1 MRKII
6 KRIMLSFCLILVT
19 VLLFWLDIEGV
30 FLSEISSTKGRILNS
45 PNFSNGLAKNIENTA
60 IMVRND
66 EFKSSEKNE
75 VRRMFFNP
83 NNPKIVPSIKS
94 DLKNQNGDF
103 FAWLGHSSILFKM
116 QGVSVLIDPL
126 FENSA
131 SPVPFV
137 VSPFRGSAIFSVS
150 DLPKIDYL
158 IITHNHYDHLNRT
171 TIKKLAKKDEIRA
184 VFVPLGV
191 GKYLKSWGFDEAKIF
206 EFDWGESLEI
216 QPNLKIHCPS
226 ARHFSGRAI
235 FDQRKS
241 LWASFLVE
249 FDDFKVFFGGDSGY
263 GEHFKKFGEKFGKID
278 LAFLENGQ
286 YDSAWSQIHMFP
298 SQTLQAAT
306 DLKTQILMP
315 IHNSKYRISYHAWD
329 TPLRDISSIYENKK
343 FNFDLITPKIGQIIS
358 LPLDKIKFKNEKWW
372 E

>member
-1 MRKII
+1 
-6 KRIMLSFCLILVT
+6 
-19 VLLFWLDIEGV
+19 IEGV
-30 FLSEISSTKGRILNS
+30 FLSEISSTKQRIFNS
-45 PNFSNGLAKNIENTA
+45 PNFIGGKAKNLQNTA
-60 IMVRND
+60 IMVQND
-66 EFKSSEKNE
+66 EFKSNDKNE

-83 NNPKIVPSIKS
+83 NDPKKVPSVKE
-94 DLKNQNGDF
+94 DFKNEKGDY
-103 FAWLGHSSILFKM
+103 FAWLGHSSILFKFKNSTFL
-116 QGVSVLIDPL
+116 VDPL
-126 FENSA
+126 FDNSA
-131 SPVPFV
+131 SPFPFV
-137 VSPFRGSAIFSVS
+137 VSPFNGSSVFSVS

-171 TIKKLAKKDEIRA
+171 TIKKLAKKGETKA

-206 EFDWGESLEI
+206 EFDWNESLEI
-216 QPNLKIHCPS
+216 EQNLKIHCLS

-241 LWASFLVE
+241 LWASFLIE

-263 GEHFKKFGEKFGKID
+263 GEHFKKFGEKFGKLD

-298 SQTLQAAT
+298 SQTLQAAA

-315 IHNSKYRISYHAWD
+315 IHNSKYRISYHAWNA
-329 TPLRDISSIYENKK
+329 PLRDITKIYENS
-343 FNFDLITPKIGQIIS
+343 NFDFTLITPKIGQIV
-358 LPLDKIKFKNEKWW
+358 PLDLKNFRSEKWW

>member
-1 MRKII
+1 MRKIL
-6 KRIMLSFCLILVT
+6 KRIMLVFLVFILGLII
-19 VLLFWLDIEGV
+19 FWLDIEGV
-30 FLSEISSTKGRILNS
+30 FLSEISSTKQRIFNS
-45 PNFSNGLAKNIENTA
+45 PNFIGGKAKNLQNTA
-60 IMVRND
+60 IMVQND
-66 EFKSSEKNE
+66 EFKSNDKNE

-83 NNPKIVPSIKS
+83 NDPKKVPSVK
-94 DLKNQNGDF
+94 GDF
-103 FAWLGHSSILFKM
+103 KNEKGDYFAWLGHSSILFKFKNSTFL
-116 QGVSVLIDPL
+116 VDPL

-131 SPVPFV
+131 SPFPFV
-137 VSPFRGSAIFSVS
+137 VSPFNGSSVFSVS

-171 TIKKLAKKDEIRA
+171 TIKKLAKKGETKA

-206 EFDWGESLEI
+206 EFDWNESLEI
-216 QPNLKIHCPS
+216 QPNLQIHCLS

-263 GEHFKKFGEKFGKID
+263 GEHFKKFGEKFGKLD

-315 IHNSKYRISYHAWD
+315 IHNSKYRISYHVWNA
-329 TPLRDISSIYENKK
+329 PLRDITKIYENS
-343 FNFDLITPKIGQIIS
+343 NFDFTLITPKIGQIVPVD
-358 LPLDKIKFKNEKWW
+358 LKNFRSEKWW

>member
-1 MRKII
+1 
-6 KRIMLSFCLILVT
+6 
-19 VLLFWLDIEGV
+19 
-30 FLSEISSTKGRILNS
+30 
-45 PNFSNGLAKNIENTA
+45 
-60 IMVRND
+60 
-66 EFKSSEKNE
+66 
-75 VRRMFFNP
+75 
-83 NNPKIVPSIKS
+83 
-94 DLKNQNGDF
+94 
-103 FAWLGHSSILFKM
+103 
-116 QGVSVLIDPL
+116 
-126 FENSA
+126 ENSA
-131 SPVPFV
+131 SPFPFV
-137 VSPFRGSAIFSVS
+137 VSPFSGSAIFSVQ

-171 TIKKLAKKDEIRA
+171 TIKKLAKKGEIKA

-206 EFDWGESLEI
+206 EFDWNESLKI
-216 QPNLKIHCPS
+216 QPNLKIHCLS

-241 LWASFLVE
+241 LWASFLIE

-315 IHNSKYRISYHAWD
+315 IHNSKYRISYHVWNA
-329 TPLRDISSIYENKK
+329 PLRDITKIYENS
-343 FNFDLITPKIGQIIS
+343 NFDFTLITPKIGQIV
-358 LPLDKIKFKNEKWW
+358 PLDLKNFRSEKWW